1 MTMHRLQCALLA
13 TVAVIGFAS
22 IASAADM
29 PTKTPVYKAAPAIM
43 APGWA
48 GWYIGVNAGWVGSGR
63 NISNTGTDNNG
74 GGLGAMLAAG
84 AIPASVS
91 LNNNGFIGGAQIG
104 YNWQVANW
112 VYGLEADFDGASA
125 KSSTTAVF
133 PGSSVFFPLSTTYNR
148 QLDWL
153 ATFRGRI
160 GITAAPAFLL
170 YATGGLAVGN
180 TKIGNAFIC
189 AACVPP
195 ASTEPSTV
203 NQTSNTSAGWT
214 VGAGLEW
221 MFAPQWSLKAEY
233 LYVDLGSHSSTIT
246 FTYGAPNT
254 STLTSTVRDTENVVR
269 GGINYHF

>member
-1 MTMHRLQCALLA
+1 MHRLQCALLA

-29 PTKTPVYKAAPAIM
+29 PTKAPVYKAAPAII
-43 APGWA
+43 APSWA

-63 NISNTGTDNNG
+63 NISNTGTDNGG
-74 GGLGAMLAAG
+74 GGLGALLAAG

-133 PGSSVFFPLSTTYNR
+133 PGSLAFIPLSTTYNR

-160 GITAAPAFLL
+160 GITATPAFLL

-180 TKIGNAFIC
+180 TKIGNSFIC
-189 AACVPP
+189 AGCAPP
-195 ASTEPSTV
+195 ASTEPSTA

-246 FTYGAPNT
+246 YTYGGST
-254 STLTSTVRDTENVVR
+254 STLTSTVRDTENIVR